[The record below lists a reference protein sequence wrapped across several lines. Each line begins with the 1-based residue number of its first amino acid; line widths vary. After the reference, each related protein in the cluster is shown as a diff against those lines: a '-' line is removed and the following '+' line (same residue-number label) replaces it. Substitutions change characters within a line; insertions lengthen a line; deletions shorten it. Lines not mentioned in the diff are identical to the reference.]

1 MLSLGLNAVSQNRF
15 ADVSYFQMPNH
26 VLENAAMERVKSE
39 LKIEWDHFI
48 FLLPIKTS
56 STNNMLLIRR
66 VAVDMCYRGN
76 FISIEGG
83 CYEASR
89 LIPCYKCIWLNFL
102 KLKGIL
108 N

>member
-1 MLSLGLNAVSQNRF
+1 MLSLGLNAVSQNGLG
-15 ADVSYFQMPNH
+15 DVSYFQMPNC
-26 VLENAAMERVKSE
+26 VSENAAMDRVKSE

-56 STNNMLLIRR
+56 STNNMLLARR

-83 CYEASR
+83 CYEVTGF
-89 LIPCYKCIWLNFL
+89 IQCYKCIWLNFL